1 MKKLFF
7 TVNVLAAFTAFG
19 FFYVQQTIDELLQRL
34 DLSKDGA
41 EQYVWS
47 NCSNNAFYFPYPG
60 DLKNAPV
67 NEKTAIVKIV
77 GGFSKAYINSGAF
90 QQQYAQYREDM
101 KPTPP
106 DAPKKMADM
115 RKEQKAQMQ
124 TSLAEMEK
132 ARDKAPADQKG
143 MYNETITMIQ
153 TQIKEIDN
161 PDNPMYS
168 ADMDKYMQQGYEQQM
183 QQYNQQV
190 AEWEQEYPV
199 DSKGMVKAWIQE
211 FLDVSANVD
220 FNAKTRT
227 NQYGKKVFE
236 LSEYEEQ
243 SDLWKLCYRAGKE
256 TTEAGRAFAQEWL
269 KELK

>member
-1 MKKLFF
+1 MRKLFF
-7 TVNVLAAFTAFG
+7 TVNLLAAFTAFG
-19 FFYVQQTIDELLQRL
+19 FFFVQKTIDELLQQL
-34 DLSKDGA
+34 DLSKEGA

-60 DLKNAPV
+60 ELKNAPA

-77 GGFSKAYINSGAF
+77 GEFSKAYVNSSAF

-101 KPTPP
+101 KPQPP
-106 DAPKKMADM
+106 EAPKKAADM
-115 RKEQKAQMQ
+115 KKEQKEQMQ
-124 TSLAEMEK
+124 KSLDEMVK
-132 ARDKAPADQKG
+132 ARDKAPADQKA
-143 MYNETITMIQ
+143 MYDSTIEMFK
-153 TQIKEIDN
+153 TQLKEMDD
-161 PDNPMYS
+161 PDNQMYS
-168 ADMDKYMQQGYEQQM
+168 SDMDSYMQQGYEQQM
-183 QQYNQQV
+183 EQYNQQV
-190 AEWEQEYPV
+190 AEWEQEHPV
-199 DSKGMVKAWIQE
+199 DSKGIVKAWLQK
-211 FLDVSANVD
+211 FLSVSATVD

-256 TTEAGRAFAQEWL
+256 TTQAGRAYAQEWL